1 MSNQIILKRLDIV
14 QRHIGHVMEACDLLG
29 RRLIEIGQCNLGL
42 QLIANSYI
50 HDNSKFRGIE
60 FSGMTLPESKELLKI
75 SIQNHQL
82 TNPHHV
88 QYWGSVHLMPDV
100 YIAELVCD
108 LYARSHEFGTNLQD
122 YIDTDFKKKNK
133 LTVRS
138 NIYKKIRYFVELLLD
153 KPFEPIK

>member
-1 MSNQIILKRLDIV
+1 MDISITLKRLSII

-29 RRLIEIGQCNLGL
+29 RRLIEIGEINIGL
-42 QLIANSYI
+42 QLIANSYL

-60 FSGMTLPESKELLKI
+60 FVGMSLPDDKELLKVTI
-75 SIQNHQL
+75 KNHQL

-100 YIAELVCD
+100 YLAELVCD
-108 LYARSHEFGTNLQD
+108 LYARSHEFGTNLRE
-122 YIDTDFKKKNK
+122 YIDTDFKKNNK

-138 NIYKKIRYFVELLLD
+138 KIYLKIKFFVDLLLD
-153 KPFEPIK
+153 KPFETLK